1 MPDIHNGYQ
10 VWNLRRVCDMWFISI
25 TLKYMWSISTF
36 FQTSQTLE
44 NIVKPEDKKASKMI
58 VVLSK

>member
-1 MPDIHNGYQ
+1 
-10 VWNLRRVCDMWFISI
+10 MWFISI

-36 FQTSQTLE
+36 FQISQSLE

>member
-1 MPDIHNGYQ
+1 
-10 VWNLRRVCDMWFISI
+10 MWFISI